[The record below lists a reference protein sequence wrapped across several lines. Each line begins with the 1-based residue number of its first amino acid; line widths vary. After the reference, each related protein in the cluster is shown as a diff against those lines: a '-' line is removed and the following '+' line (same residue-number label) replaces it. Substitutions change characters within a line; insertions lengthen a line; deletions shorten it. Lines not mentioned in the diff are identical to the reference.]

1 MKSFF
6 VDHGVSERSVSPPP
20 AAPAASPESLAPTP
34 QSTTRHAAR
43 LAVYDSL
50 AVAPRVTDIEAEAT
64 DSFIESVSAT
74 TYQAARDLGGD
85 IPYTA
90 IREVAENLIHADFR
104 DPVIS
109 VMDDGRTVRFADR
122 GPGIPDKTRASL
134 PGFTTATGAMKGYIR
149 GVGSGLPIVR
159 EYLTHHSGTL
169 ELDDNIAGG
178 TVVTLRAAAR
188 PVALAPEPASEAP
201 PRLPGTA
208 HISSASPAAVPR
220 LSNRHKRV
228 LSLVLEVGAAGPTL
242 VSNELGVGLSTAHR
256 DLGFLEE
263 HGLIVAEEG
272 GKRVLTDA
280 GTEYLDALF
289 D

>member
-6 VDHGVSERSVSPPP
+6 VDHGVLERSAWPRP
-20 AAPAASPESLAPTP
+20 AAPAASLKLPAQAHP
-34 QSTTRHAAR
+34 STARHSAR

-50 AVAPRVTDIEAEAT
+50 AVAPRVTDIEADAI

-104 DPVIS
+104 DPVVS
-109 VMDDGRTVRFADR
+109 VMDDGRTIRFADR

-134 PGFTTATGAMKGYIR
+134 PGFTTATGTMKGYIR

-169 ELDDNIAGG
+169 ELDDNIDGG

-188 PVALAPEPASEAP
+188 PAAPEPEPVTRTPGQLPEATLLSSGAP
-201 PRLPGTA
+201 
-208 HISSASPAAVPR
+208 ISAPR

-256 DLGFLEE
+256 DLAFLEQ